1 MARTGLKT
9 HLWYL
14 LVTHRQ
20 KNHSGYFY
28 ILCMQPNAHQQPSRK
43 HPVRGKCP
51 YHIAEEAWGTEQGHD
66 GQDGHI
72 KWCLSALS
80 RLCLCPG
87 ERRCNMNMLSNEW
100 KMAAFSQ

>member
-1 MARTGLKT
+1 MGYYINQKNVVKLLIKKKEKCEKIMAGTGLKT

-28 ILCMQPNAHQQPSRK
+28 VLCMQPNAHQHPSRK

-51 YHIAEEAWGTEQGHD
+51 SHIAEEA
-66 GQDGHI
+66 
-72 KWCLSALS
+72 
-80 RLCLCPG
+80 
-87 ERRCNMNMLSNEW
+87 
-100 KMAAFSQ
+100 